1 MILIMSQDE
10 KMFEDIYE
18 INIRPTTKQS
28 IIQLTNNQK
37 IPNSNIHKINALI
50 SEIDDMLRR

>member
-1 MILIMSQDE
+1 MSQDE